1 MRNDYTP
8 KKLFEL
14 LSDTVKGQD
23 DYLKKLSN
31 VVWLHNKRIEAR
43 SKGSNKT
50 CLQKYNLLC
59 VGPTGSGK
67 TLAVTTLAKLFGF
80 DVGIFNAVDFT
91 GTGWKGRD
99 VSEIIQELF
108 ILCDKNKSRTEHA
121 IVVLDEFDKMI
132 LQNCSDRDPSY
143 GAENSL
149 LKLIE
154 GMNVIV
160 KDGEQSEKIID
171 TKDILFIAAGAFEG
185 IDKIVRKRMV
195 GEKTIGFNSVTTM
208 KREEEDCIY
217 ELVTK
222 EDLLEY
228 GMGSQLLGRFTDL
241 AYLRRLGVEEL
252 EEILMSSD
260 SSAVSC
266 MDNLLGITCGIEVEI
281 DKEGAHVVAEK
292 AFGEK
297 TGARGLSQIILPALH
312 EIIFNMDVTGKKQKI
327 LITADE
333 NKNLD
338 VKIKDV
344 YSSVKKS
351 NIVKNVPI
359 ECRPQKNTVEC
370 FADYIMSAC
379 PDISYATIREMR
391 AAHALLCSLILY
403 LLLECNKED
412 QTIEGLKKLMNVA
425 IPPKEPGMGNRPVAE
440 VLMFESRGSMDYNF
454 YYDKFRYLDETYR
467 SAELAKKALEAFSI
481 NPKYELKALYGQ
493 F

>member
-14 LSDTVKGQD
+14 LSETVKGQD

-67 TLAVTTLAKLFGF
+67 TLAVTTLAKLYGF

-99 VSEIIQELF
+99 VAEIIQELF

-160 KDGEQSEKIID
+160 KDGDQSEKIID

-185 IDKIVRKRMV
+185 IDKIVQKRMG
-195 GEKTIGFNSVTTM
+195 GEKTIGFNSVSTTILN
-208 KREEEDCIY
+208 EDDSVY
-217 ELVTK
+217 ELVIK
-222 EDLLEY
+222 DDLIEY
-228 GMGSQLLGRFTDL
+228 GMGAQLLGRFTDL
-241 AYLRRLGVEEL
+241 TYLRKLGVAEL
-252 EEILMSSD
+252 EEILMNSD

-266 MDNLLGITCGIEVEI
+266 MDNLLGVTCGIEVEI
-281 DKEGAHVVAEK
+281 DKNGAHVVAEK

-312 EIIFNMDVTGKKQKI
+312 EIIFDMDVTGKKQKI
-327 LITADE
+327 FLTTDE
-333 NKNLD
+333 SGNLD
-338 VKIKDV
+338 AKIETV
-344 YSSVKKS
+344 HTTVKKAAGLKT
-351 NIVKNVPI
+351 IPI
-359 ECRPQKNTVEC
+359 QCKPQKNAVEC
-370 FADYIMSAC
+370 FVDYIMSAC
-379 PDISYATIREMR
+379 PDIQYATIREVR
-391 AAHALLCSLILY
+391 AAHALLCSLIFY
-403 LLLECNKED
+403 ILLECNKAD
-412 QTIEGLKKLMNVA
+412 QTIEGLKKLLYVA
-425 IPPKEPGMGNRPVAE
+425 TPSKDPDTGKRSVAE
-440 VLMFESRGSMDYNF
+440 VILFESRGSMDYNF
-454 YYDKFRYLDETYR
+454 YYDKFLYLDESYR
-467 SAELAKKALEAFSI
+467 SAELAQKALEAFSV
-481 NPKYELKALYGQ
+481 NPEFELRSIYQ
-493 F
+493 CS

>member
-14 LSDTVKGQD
+14 LSETVKGQD
-23 DYLKKLSN
+23 DFLKKLSN

-67 TLAVTTLAKLFGF
+67 TLAVTTLAKLYGF

-99 VSEIIQELF
+99 VAEIIQELF

-132 LQNCSDRDPSY
+132 LQNSDREPSY

-160 KDGEQSEKIID
+160 KDGDQSEKIID

-185 IDKIVRKRMV
+185 IDKIVLKRLG
-195 GEKTIGFNSVTTM
+195 GEKTIGFNSVSTTILI
-208 KREEEDCIY
+208 DDDNIY
-217 ELVTK
+217 ELVIK
-222 EDLLEY
+222 DDLLEY
-228 GMGSQLLGRFTDL
+228 GMGTQLLGRFTDL
-241 AYLRRLGVEEL
+241 TYLRKLGVAEL
-252 EEILMSSD
+252 EEILMNSD

-266 MDNLLGITCGIEVEI
+266 MDNLLGVTCGIEVEI
-281 DKEGAHVVAEK
+281 DKNGAHVVAEK

-351 NIVKNVPI
+351 NIVKNIPI

-391 AAHALLCSLILY
+391 AAHALLCSLIFY

-412 QTIEGLKKLMNVA
+412 QTIEGLKKLMDVA
-425 IPPKEPGMGNRPVAE
+425 IPPKEPGMGNRPIAE

-467 SAELAKKALEAFSI
+467 SAELARKALEVFSI
-481 NPKYELKALYGQ
+481 NPKYEIKALYGQ